1 MKTQLKQE
9 MGEALFGD
17 ATLYIGLMAAFDVDY
32 REHLV
37 GCIDCDGKLWRNPEE
52 ADARATP
59 YPHGVSR
66 DMLAGAILGLS
77 SKNRCN
83 TAWVIP
89 LAGYIRDY
97 GRLSENPDSRSDLR
111 LSGWVAVAH
120 LLRFWKLSIREQL
133 GWRGVMAHLL
143 FGWTEG
149 LVDLLS
155 SCTPQR
161 GYQRHLVLVSLLT
174 RKKQGRISWFD
185 RWTLRLVDYCL
196 PNNPIVW
203 YLQGSLDKLEAE
215 YPHHVNRARNYAYEP
230 LVYPWAEEN
239 FRLAQVHMGEWPVKL
254 MRAMMLDLRGK
265 SAQLADAS
273 RLPSGQ
279 L

>member
-1 MKTQLKQE
+1 MNLREE

-17 ATLYIGLMAAFDVDY
+17 ATLYIGLMAAFDEEY
-32 REHLV
+32 AWSLL
-37 GCIDCDGKLWRNPEE
+37 DCLSGAGKLWRNPEE
-52 ADARATP
+52 ARSRETP
-59 YPHGVSR
+59 YRHGVSR
-66 DMLAGAILGLS
+66 DMLAGFLLGTFGPTKS
-77 SKNRCN
+77 P
-83 TAWVIP
+83 TA
-89 LAGYIRDY
+89 LAHLCEYVRRV
-97 GRLSENPDSRSDLR
+97 GRLAENPDSRSDLR
-111 LSGWVAVAH
+111 LAGWVALANACKYHGLSV
-120 LLRFWKLSIREQL
+120 WKAL
-133 GWRGVMAHLL
+133 GWRGALAHAL

-174 RKKQGRISWFD
+174 RKKQGRVSWFD
-185 RWTLRLVDYCL
+185 KWTLKVVDYCL

-215 YPHHVNRARNYAYEP
+215 YPHHVNRAQSYAYEP

-254 MRAMMLDLRGK
+254 MRAMIEDLKGNR
-265 SAQLADAS
+265 
-273 RLPSGQ
+273 
-279 L
+279 